1 MWIQSSKNKTWV
13 NLDEALRIFQDGQ
26 NGWTVISRDGVRTQ
40 ISDED
45 YNCKCVKIL
54 DPTKEH
60 PTPPDLPN
68 AQDKDVIKVITKLL
82 QNNVSGE
89 GKKGED

>member
-45 YNCKCVKIL
+45 YNGKCVKIL
-54 DPTKEH
+54 NPTKEH
-60 PTPPDLPN
+60 QTPPDLTN
-68 AQDKDVIKVITKLL
+68 MQDRDVIKVITKLL
-82 QNNVSGE
+82 QTNVTE
-89 GKKGED
+89 DDKKGED